1 MKVTMLVPS
10 YRKVAI
16 AGAVQSDAHPDMD
29 YDALERSL
37 VTNNDA
43 DVTFVDFAALDACKD
58 PRVLLVTKLLGQDAG
73 LAALGFFHHSQGVDC
88 IFSNSE
94 SISMPLSLMFRMSTA
109 KRPGHV
115 VICHRLSTGKKQL
128 FFNTL
133 KVHKEMDRLFV
144 YADIQRKYGT
154 DVLGI
159 PAEKLTHIHFH
170 ADTDFYRP
178 DNSRQV
184 DANQISAAGLEWRDY
199 PTLIGAA
206 KRLDSLDFRLAA
218 ASPWS
223 KHTNETERTE
233 LPANVAARRY
243 EYGELRELYGS
254 SAVVACPLYETDFQA
269 GITSILEAMA
279 MGCAV
284 VATRTTGQT
293 DVIED
298 GVTGL
303 YVDPGDVDGWCLA
316 LERLT
321 RDTALRESLGANA
334 RAWILNHASL
344 ALWVRQI
351 SSEIAKF
358 GVASTS
364 WQANCKHFAAGEKV

>member
-10 YRKVAI
+10 YRKVGI
-16 AGAVQSDAHPDMD
+16 QDSVSCDAHPDMD

-37 VTNNDA
+37 VSNNKA
-43 DVTFVDFAALDACKD
+43 DVTFVDFAALDACRD
-58 PRVLLVTKLLGQDAG
+58 LRVRLVTKIAGRDAG
-73 LAALGFFHHSQGVDC
+73 LAALGFFHHSHGVDC

-115 VICHRLSTGKKQL
+115 VICHRLSTGKKKL
-128 FFNTL
+128 FFRAL
-133 KVHKEMDRLFV
+133 QVYKEMDRLFV
-144 YADIQRKYGT
+144 YADIQRQHGI

-159 PAEKLTHIHFH
+159 PADKLTHIHFH

-178 DNSRQV
+178 DPKRRV
-184 DANQISAAGLEWRDY
+184 LDNQICAAGLEWRDY
-199 PTLIGAA
+199 PTLIAA
-206 KRLDSLDFRLAA
+206 AQRMNVLDFKLAA

-223 KHTNETERTE
+223 KHTNETERTA

-243 EYGELRELYGS
+243 EYGELRELYGT

-269 GITSILEAMA
+269 GITSILEAMS

-284 VATRTTGQT
+284 VATRTSGQT

-303 YVDPGDVDGWCLA
+303 YVDPGDVDGWCRA

-321 RDTALRESLGANA
+321 QDPALRELLGVNA

-358 GVASTS
+358 GVANTS
-364 WQANCKHFAAGEKV
+364 WQANCKRLAAGEKV

>member
-10 YRKVAI
+10 YRKVGI
-16 AGAVQSDAHPDMD
+16 ADAVGCDAHPDMD
-29 YDALERSL
+29 YDALERALISNHQA
-37 VTNNDA
+37 V
-43 DVTFVDFAALDACKD
+43 VTFVDFAALDACRD
-58 PRVLLVTKLLGQDAG
+58 RRVLFVTKIAGRDAG
-73 LAALGFFHHSQGVDC
+73 LAALGFFHHSRGVDC

-94 SISMPLSLMFRMSTA
+94 SISMPLSLLFRMSPA

-115 VICHRLSTGKKQL
+115 VICHRLSTGKKKL
-128 FFNTL
+128 FFKAL
-133 KVHKEMDRLFV
+133 QVHKEMDRLFV
-144 YADIQRKYGT
+144 YADIQRKHGV

-159 PAEKLTHIHFH
+159 PPEKLTHIHFH

-178 DNSRQV
+178 EASRRIFDHQV
-184 DANQISAAGLEWRDY
+184 CAAGLEWRDY
-199 PTLIGAA
+199 PTLIAA
-206 KRLDSLDFRLAA
+206 AQRLSTLDFRLAA

-233 LPANVAARRY
+233 LPPNVAARRY

-269 GITSILEAMA
+269 GITSILEAMS

-284 VATRTTGQT
+284 VATRTAGQT

-303 YVDPGDVDGWCLA
+303 YVDPGDVDGWCRA

-321 RDTALRESLGANA
+321 RDPALRESLGANA
-334 RAWILNHASL
+334 RAWVLNRASL

>member
-10 YRKVAI
+10 YRKLGI
-16 AGAVQSDAHPDMD
+16 ADAVRDDAHPDMD
-29 YDALERSL
+29 YDALERALISN
-37 VTNNDA
+37 TNA
-43 DVTFVDFAALDACKD
+43 DVTFVDFTALDACRD
-58 PRVLLVTKLLGQDAG
+58 PRVKLVTKVAGRDAG
-73 LAALGFFHHSQGVDC
+73 LAALGYFHHSRGVDC

-94 SISMPLSLMFRMSTA
+94 SISMPLALMFRMSTG

-115 VICHRLSTGKKQL
+115 VICHRLSTGKKKL
-128 FFNTL
+128 FFKAL

-144 YADIQRKYGT
+144 YADIQRKHGV

-159 PAEKLTHIHFH
+159 PADKLTHIHFH

-178 DNSRQV
+178 DANRQV
-184 DANQISAAGLEWRDY
+184 VPNQVSAAGLEWRDY

-206 KRLDSLDFRLAA
+206 QRLDALDFKLAA

-223 KHTNETERTE
+223 KHTNETERTA

-243 EYGELRELYGS
+243 EYDELRELYGS

-284 VATRTTGQT
+284 VATRTSGQT

-303 YVDPGDVDGWCLA
+303 YVDPGDVDGWCRA

-321 RDTALRESLGANA
+321 RDPVLRESLGANA

-351 SSEIAKF
+351 TSEIAKF

-364 WQANCKHFAAGEKV
+364 WQANCKHIAAGEKV

>member
-10 YRKVAI
+10 YRKVGI
-16 AGAVQSDAHPDMD
+16 ADAVRGDEHPDMD
-29 YDALERSL
+29 YDALQRAL
-37 VTNNDA
+37 ITNHNA
-43 DVTFVDFAALDACKD
+43 AVTFVDFSALDACRD
-58 PRVLLVTKLLGQDAG
+58 TRVQFVAKVAGRDAG
-73 LAALGFFHHSQGVDC
+73 LAALGFFHHSRGVDC

-94 SISMPLSLMFRMSTA
+94 SISMPLALMFRMFA
-109 KRPGHV
+109 KKRPGHV
-115 VICHRLSTGKKQL
+115 VICHRLSTGKKKL
-128 FFNTL
+128 FFKAL

-144 YADIQRKYGT
+144 YADIQRKHGI
-154 DVLGI
+154 DVLDI
-159 PAEKLTHIHFH
+159 PSEKLTHIHFH

-178 DNSRQV
+178 NASRNV
-184 DANQISAAGLEWRDY
+184 VPNQISAAGLEWRDY
-199 PTLIGAA
+199 PTLLGAA
-206 KRLDSLDFRLAA
+206 QRLDALDFRLAA

-223 KHTNETERTE
+223 KHTNETDRAA
-233 LPANVAARRY
+233 LPANVTARRY

-284 VATRTTGQT
+284 VATRTSGQT

-303 YVDPGDVDGWCLA
+303 YVDPGDVDGWSRA
-316 LERLT
+316 LEQLT
-321 RDTALRESLGANA
+321 RDPALRESLGVNA
-334 RAWILNHASL
+334 RAWVLNHASL

-351 SSEIAKF
+351 SLEIAKF
-358 GVASTS
+358 GVSSTS
-364 WQANCKHFAAGEKV
+364 WQANCK

>member
-10 YRKVAI
+10 YRKVGI
-16 AGAVQSDAHPDMD
+16 QDAVSCDAHPEMD

-37 VTNNDA
+37 VTNNNA
-43 DVTFVDFAALDACKD
+43 DVTFVDFTELDACRD
-58 PRVLLVTKLLGQDAG
+58 PRVRLVTKIAGRDAG
-73 LAALGFFHHSQGVDC
+73 LAALGFFHHSRDVDC

-94 SISMPLSLMFRMSTA
+94 SISMPLSLMFRISTA

-115 VICHRLSTGKKQL
+115 VICHRLSTGKKKL
-128 FFNTL
+128 FFKAL
-133 KVHKEMDRLFV
+133 QVHKEMDRLFV
-144 YADIQRKYGT
+144 YADIQRQHGI

-159 PAEKLTHIHFH
+159 PADKLTHIHFH

-178 DNSRQV
+178 EATRRVFDH
-184 DANQISAAGLEWRDY
+184 QICAAGLEWRDY
-199 PTLIGAA
+199 PTLIAA
-206 KRLDSLDFRLAA
+206 AQRLESLDFKLAA

-223 KHTNETERTE
+223 KHTNETERTV

-254 SAVVACPLYETDFQA
+254 SSVVACPLYQTDFQA
-269 GITSILEAMA
+269 GITSILEAMS

-284 VATRTTGQT
+284 VATRTSGQT

-303 YVDPGDVDGWCLA
+303 YVDPGDVDGWCRA

-321 RDTALRESLGANA
+321 RDQALRESLGTNA

-344 ALWVRQI
+344 SLWVCQI
-351 SSEIAKF
+351 SSEIAKC
-358 GVASTS
+358 GVASAP
-364 WQANCKHFAAGEKV
+364 WQANCKHIAAGEKV